1 MKVLVTGGAGFIGS
15 HVVDRLLADG
25 HVPKIFDLVHTRY
38 SSHDGV
44 ETCVGDVADPLAL
57 AQAAQGCDAVIHLAA
72 VADVNDVLAN
82 PLRAASVNIIG
93 TQHALEAARSAG
105 VDRFVYASTV
115 WVYGNGRSEASVDE
129 ETPPSPPSHPYTAT
143 KLAGEMLVHSY
154 GDLYGVGTTTVR
166 LGIPFG
172 PRSRDA
178 AVVAA
183 FVHRASSRKA
193 LNVAGDGR
201 QRRQFVYVA
210 DLASGIVAT
219 LAAPATGRVYNLVGE
234 ASTSVLEIANTVR
247 RLVAD
252 VPIVHSAARAGD
264 PYFSHVSGARAAAE
278 LGWRATTS
286 FEDGVRRYVDWL
298 TETSGSPV
306 STAAATIA
314 GSAETVLRQEA
325 GEL

>member
-1 MKVLVTGGAGFIGS
+1 MKALVTGGAGFIGS

-25 HVPKIFDLVHTRY
+25 HVPKIFDLAHSRY
-38 SSHDGV
+38 HSHDSV
-44 ETCVGDVADPLAL
+44 EACVGDVTDPLAV
-57 AQAAQGCDAVIHLAA
+57 AEAAHGCDAVIHLAA
-72 VADVNDVLAN
+72 VADVNDVVAD
-82 PLRAASVNIIG
+82 PVRAASVNIMG

-105 VDRFVYASTV
+105 VERFVYAGTV
-115 WVYGNGRSEASVDE
+115 WVYENGRNASVDE
-129 ETPPSPPSHPYTAT
+129 ETPPSPPGHPYTAT
-143 KLAGEMLVHSY
+143 KLAGEMLVHAY

-183 FVHRASSRKA
+183 FAHRALSGKA

-219 LAAPATGRVYNLVGE
+219 LAAPATGRVYNLVGD

-252 VPIVHSAARAGD
+252 VPIVHSAGRVGD
-264 PYFSHVSGARAAAE
+264 PHLSQVSGARAAAE
-278 LGWRATTS
+278 LGWKATTS

-298 TETSGSPV
+298 TETRGSPV
-306 STAAATIA
+306 PAAASRMV